1 MSLQTIT
8 QNETELLLT
17 ILKSPQAN
25 YNAKNLAEKIGISS
39 MGAVKIVKNLEK
51 EGILTSKL
59 IGKANIYHIN
69 TTPEYNKQYIKFL
82 LQREAQQ
89 AKPYTKVWINEL
101 KKITAAEIIILFGS
115 ILRTEQAQDIDV
127 LFVTKELSKLQKEIQ
142 EIQDLS
148 DTKIH
153 PIFQS
158 IEDFRK
164 NIRKEDKALLCAIN
178 GIVVKGDKTYLE
190 LITT

>member
-8 QNETELLLT
+8 QNEIEILLA
-17 ILKSPQAN
+17 ILKNPREN
-25 YNAKNLAEKIGISS
+25 YNARNLAEKIGISS
-39 MGAVKIVKNLEK
+39 MGALKIVKNLEK

-59 IGKANIYHIN
+59 IGKSNIYNIN

-82 LQREAQQ
+82 LQREAKQ
-89 AKPYTKVWINEL
+89 AKPHTKVWINEL

-115 ILRTEQAQDIDV
+115 ILKKEQAQDIDV
-127 LFVTKELSKLQKEIQ
+127 LFVTKNLPKLKKEIQ
-142 EIQDLS
+142 EIQNVS
-148 DTKIH
+148 NKKIH
-153 PIFQS
+153 PVFQS

-164 NIRKEDKALLCAIN
+164 NIRKEDKALISAIK
-178 GIVVKGDKTYLE
+178 GIVVKGEETYME